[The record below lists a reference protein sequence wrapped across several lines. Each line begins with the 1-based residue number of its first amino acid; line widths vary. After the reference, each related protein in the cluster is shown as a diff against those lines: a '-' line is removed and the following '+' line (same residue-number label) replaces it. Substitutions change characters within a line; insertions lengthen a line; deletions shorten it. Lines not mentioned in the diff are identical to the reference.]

1 MKNVIEVDSITFAS
15 LLSGESISTENVVID
30 KQTLAQLIRFVNGE
44 NLTRANQ
51 TIVFESVSVPMDRA
65 NVLFVESE
73 NFSVDVYVTDALG
86 DRYLIKIPNA
96 VIHSQNPDPDRDNHT
111 TIFANVELMLQPHHT
126 VSAVPLN

>member
-86 DRYLIKIPNA
+86 NRYLIKIPNA

-111 TIFANVELMLQPHHT
+111 TIFANIELMLQPHYT

>member
-1 MKNVIEVDSITFAS
+1 MKNVIGVDSITFAS

-44 NLTRANQ
+44 SLTRENQ

-111 TIFANVELMLQPHHT
+111 TIFANVELMLQPHYT

>member
-1 MKNVIEVDSITFAS
+1 MKNVIGVDSITFAS

-111 TIFANVELMLQPHHT
+111 TIFANVELMLQPHYT

>member
-111 TIFANVELMLQPHHT
+111 TIFANVELMLQPHYT

>member
-1 MKNVIEVDSITFAS
+1 MKNVIGVDSITFAS

-96 VIHSQNPDPDRDNHT
+96 VIHSQNPNPDRDNHT
-111 TIFANVELMLQPHHT
+111 TIFANVELMLQPHYT

>member
-1 MKNVIEVDSITFAS
+1 MKNVIGVDSITFAS
-15 LLSGESISTENVVID
+15 LLSGEPISTENVVID

-44 NLTRANQ
+44 SLTRANQ

-111 TIFANVELMLQPHHT
+111 TIFANVELMLQPHYT

>member
-1 MKNVIEVDSITFAS
+1 MKNVIGVDSITFAS

-44 NLTRANQ
+44 SLTRANQ

-65 NVLFVESE
+65 NVLFVEFE

-86 DRYLIKIPNA
+86 NRYLIKIPNA

-111 TIFANVELMLQPHHT
+111 TIFANVELMLQPHYT

>member
-1 MKNVIEVDSITFAS
+1 MKNVIEVDSITFAA

-111 TIFANVELMLQPHHT
+111 TIFANIELMLQPHYT

>member
-1 MKNVIEVDSITFAS
+1 MKNVIRVDSITFAS

-44 NLTRANQ
+44 SLTRANQ

-111 TIFANVELMLQPHHT
+111 TIFANVELMLQPHYT

>member
-1 MKNVIEVDSITFAS
+1 MKNVIGVDSITFAS

-44 NLTRANQ
+44 SLTRANQ

-86 DRYLIKIPNA
+86 NRYLIKIPNA

-111 TIFANVELMLQPHHT
+111 TIFANVELMLQPHYT

>member
-1 MKNVIEVDSITFAS
+1 MKNVIEVGSITFAS

-111 TIFANVELMLQPHHT
+111 TIFANVELMLQPHYT

>member
-1 MKNVIEVDSITFAS
+1 MKNVIGVDSITFAS

-44 NLTRANQ
+44 SLTRANQ

-111 TIFANVELMLQPHHT
+111 TIFANVELMLQPHYT

>member
-1 MKNVIEVDSITFAS
+1 MKNVIGVDSIIFAS

-111 TIFANVELMLQPHHT
+111 TIFANIELMLQPHYT

>member
-111 TIFANVELMLQPHHT
+111 TIFANIELMLQPHYT

>member
-1 MKNVIEVDSITFAS
+1 MKNVIGVDSITFAS

-44 NLTRANQ
+44 SLTRANQ

-96 VIHSQNPDPDRDNHT
+96 VIHSQNPD
-111 TIFANVELMLQPHHT
+111 IFANVELMLQPHYT

>member
-51 TIVFESVSVPMDRA
+51 TIVFESVSVPMDRT

-111 TIFANVELMLQPHHT
+111 TIFANVELMLQPHYT

>member
-51 TIVFESVSVPMDRA
+51 TIVFDSVSVPMDRA

-73 NFSVDVYVTDALG
+73 NFSVDVYATDALG

-111 TIFANVELMLQPHHT
+111 TIFANVELMLQSHYT

>member
-65 NVLFVESE
+65 NVLFVQSE

-111 TIFANVELMLQPHHT
+111 TIFANIELMLQPHYT